1 MLGFL
6 PDASVS
12 HTEQL
17 LGRGASG
24 IVRLGTWQPAGAGEP
39 VEVAIKELGAGASAR
54 EEQAFVKEFR
64 LSFEASQRCP
74 GACRM
79 YGCVH
84 RADGAFCLVMKRY
97 QGSLAHMLEER
108 RDPSD
113 DSRRALRILGVPP
126 LPVVYSSAED
136 MPTARKQREL
146 SDFVLLRV
154 MRAAAPR
161 TRV

>member
-1 MLGFL
+1 MRQAPVAERG
-6 PDASVS
+6 V
-12 HTEQL
+12 
-17 LGRGASG
+17 RGAG
-24 IVRLGTWQPAGAGEP
+24 ERHEAPRARPAGAGEP

-113 DSRRALRILGVPP
+113 DSRRAPMAVEQA
-126 LPVVYSSAED
+126 S
-136 MPTARKQREL
+136 
-146 SDFVLLRV
+146 V
-154 MRAAAPR
+154 MFGRA
-161 TRV
+161 